1 MQTVDDLVL
10 ITDTSAKGV
19 NVVSAIKKLV
29 DDRRVVECHR
39 VGLVINRVENRK
51 EVDRILGDVSVD
63 LLGWIPE
70 DAMVREY
77 DFNNKPITDFPDT
90 LPSIVAVRQIVRKLA
105 AG

>member
-1 MQTVDDLVL
+1 VDDLVL

-19 NVVSAIKKLV
+19 NVVSSIKELV
-29 DDRRVVECHR
+29 ETTRAVECRR

-70 DAMVREY
+70 DDMVREY

-90 LPSIVAVRQIVRKLA
+90 LPSIVAVRQIVKKLA